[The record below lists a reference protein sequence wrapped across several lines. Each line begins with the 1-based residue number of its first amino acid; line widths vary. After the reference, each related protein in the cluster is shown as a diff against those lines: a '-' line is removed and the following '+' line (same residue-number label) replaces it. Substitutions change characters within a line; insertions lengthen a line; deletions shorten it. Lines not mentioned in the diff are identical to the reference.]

1 MALKSQVSMDES
13 FVFMKRGSLRERRGS
28 QPIDPD
34 QVLCHIPKPSY
45 DCLLALTLIQF
56 LIIVAGLMAF
66 GPLGGKT
73 CGLLGHT
80 ATDEFIDD
88 ISERTPLNAVR
99 AAQSIKKITG
109 KQIGLVV
116 WRNYSLNMSQ
126 ITIIADV
133 INSHFSYDYKGY

>member
-1 MALKSQVSMDES
+1 MALQSQVSMDES

-80 ATDEFIDD
+80 ATEEIIDD
-88 ISERTPLNAVR
+88 ISATTNLKAVR
-99 AAQSIKKITG
+99 DGQSIKRITG
-109 KQIGLVV
+109 KQIQIVV
-116 WRNYSLNMSQ
+116 GRNHYLN
-126 ITIIADV
+126 ITLEEHD
-133 INSHFSYDYKGY
+133 

>member
-80 ATDEFIDD
+80 ATDKFIDD
-88 ISERTPLNAVR
+88 ISERTPSNAVR
-99 AAQSIKKITG
+99 TAEPIKKITG

-116 WRNYSLNMSQ
+116 WRNYSLN
-126 ITIIADV
+126 IT
-133 INSHFSYDYKGY
+133 

>member
-1 MALKSQVSMDES
+1 MDES

-56 LIIVAGLMAF
+56 LVIVAGLMAF

-80 ATDEFIDD
+80 ATDELFDD

-126 ITIIADV
+126 ITIIANV

>member
-80 ATDEFIDD
+80 ATDE
-88 ISERTPLNAVR
+88 RTPLNIVR
-99 AAQSIKKITG
+99 TAQSIKKITG

-116 WRNYSLNMSQ
+116 WRNYSLN
-126 ITIIADV
+126 IGARLP
-133 INSHFSYDYKGY
+133 

>member
-73 CGLLGHT
+73 CGILGHT
-80 ATDEFIDD
+80 TTEEIIEDVSVKRIQLSKRSSLD
-88 ISERTPLNAVR
+88 LNAVGDG
-99 AAQSIKKITG
+99 QSIKKITG
-109 KQIGLVV
+109 NQIYFVV
-116 WRNYSLNMSQ
+116 WRN
-126 ITIIADV
+126 
-133 INSHFSYDYKGY
+133 HFFYIRGARLP

>member
-80 ATDEFIDD
+80 ATDEFIDA

-99 AAQSIKKITG
+99 TAQSIKKITG

-116 WRNYSLNMSQ
+116 WRNYSFN
-126 ITIIADV
+126 ITLEEPDYH
-133 INSHFSYDYKGY
+133 NSRCHKLSF

>member
-34 QVLCHIPKPSY
+34 QVLCHIPKPSH

-116 WRNYSLNMSQ
+116 W
-126 ITIIADV
+126 
-133 INSHFSYDYKGY
+133 